1 MSFKGLLLISLSL
14 TTFVLTKAATI
25 TGRSPSYCTG
35 TINSLSGKKL
45 LFVYNYIQLIPLI
58 MMADVSNAVKCTTVI
73 LNGFTVPAGQ
83 ALVLPLLDGTTVNMC
98 KVVFSTCAK

>member
-1 MSFKGLLLISLSL
+1 
-14 TTFVLTKAATI
+14 
-25 TGRSPSYCTG
+25 
-35 TINSLSGKKL
+35 
-45 LFVYNYIQLIPLI
+45 

-98 KVVFSTCAK
+98 KVIFSTCAK